1 MLVHLE
7 RVAMA
12 LRQEYA
18 KLLCPICRER
28 YEPCVAVGV
37 VKVYVPHLCPAV
49 FTGHGTL
56 RYMRSFW
63 GITLEHGMLRSL
75 GKLLLR
81 SVHSK
86 YANQRFLFLLVQT
99 YPQLLGSPLT
109 ASVLHQAGCDVEAE
123 WALWQLGNQ

>member
-1 MLVHLE
+1 MVRLE
-7 RVAMA
+7 RVEMA
-12 LRQEYA
+12 LRREYV

-37 VKVYVPHLCPAV
+37 VEVYVPHLFPAILAGGV
-49 FTGHGTL
+49 PP
-56 RYMRSFW
+56 RYILSFC
-63 GITLEHGMLRSL
+63 GIKLERGMLRSL
-75 GKLLLR
+75 GKRQLR

-86 YANQRFLFLLVQT
+86 YANQRFLDALARN

-109 ASVLHQAGCDVEAE
+109 ASVLRKAGCDIEAE